1 MEHWDHMLRFS
12 LLHDQTTAIA
22 FHTGLT
28 VFFAL
33 TGSPKIKVQQEYTLT
48 PPALLVLQPFSFFQA
63 VCSETVSLLVLEVS
77 EEMLALARWS
87 AFQTVFVCTDS
98 PETAA
103 VHRDLSARCAENFQE
118 FFEKKRFS
126 RAHAAVQ
133 MLFLLE
139 NLKKQLISSE
149 EPPTSCTVEDM
160 EHLQNILNHIHEHW
174 REKPTLAALAKKEF
188 LSASTL
194 SRQFQLCFGITP
206 ERYRNQLRKEQ
217 EPREAPAESVPFDRG
232 ISKFLQYAGKTAE
245 DISIKKETE
254 SVTVSCC
261 GAQPAFS
268 RQKSHSAVICR
279 LDRDKKQAIKISVS
293 LSDLRYRIARDQLQ
307 GYYELSFAPIKD
319 ELISEIIIGPKSLVQ
334 EEDIYLFL
342 AAYGYHEKE
351 MDNKKHNQFIVDNI
365 NVCTSELSYR

>member
-1 MEHWDHMLRFS
+1 M
-12 LLHDQTTAIA
+12 
-22 FHTGLT
+22 
-28 VFFAL
+28 
-33 TGSPKIKVQQEYTLT
+33 
-48 PPALLVLQPFSFFQA
+48 
-63 VCSETVSLLVLEVS
+63 CSETVSLLVLEVS
-77 EEMLALARWS
+77 EEILALARWS

-139 NLKKQLISSE
+139 NLKKAADQQRGTADLLYSGGYGASAE
-149 EPPTSCTVEDM
+149 YTESYSRALE
-160 EHLQNILNHIHEHW
+160 
-174 REKPTLAALAKKEF
+174 RKPTLAALAKKEF

-245 DISIKKETE
+245 DIPIKKETE

-279 LDRDKKQAIKISVS
+279 LDRDKKQAIKNK
-293 LSDLRYRIARDQLQ
+293 RI
-307 GYYELSFAPIKD
+307 
-319 ELISEIIIGPKSLVQ
+319 
-334 EEDIYLFL
+334 
-342 AAYGYHEKE
+342 
-351 MDNKKHNQFIVDNI
+351 IV
-365 NVCTSELSYR
+365 